1 MTLDWSVTCCAYVV
15 LRTVMMNYFYILQII
30 MLNSSVRLLKSKT
43 KLSNKG
49 VRSIFWWGHDGEDD
63 AKRKKELEASK
74 GLISWTDPN
83 KDVDKKKEFVWAP
96 ARMEAE
102 ADMVVGV
109 ATGMVNHVDTLK
121 WIDKKVTK
129 SPWHT
134 WMTDPV
140 EWRETMRRKQYM
152 SLVLSQVFL
161 RDRLKALGPDLAAA
175 HFLCHRNCKVR

>member
-1 MTLDWSVTCCAYVV
+1 MIYYEIYRLIM
-15 LRTVMMNYFYILQII
+15 LKRTV
-30 MLNSSVRLLKSKT
+30 RLISRGNNN
-43 KLSNKG
+43 LSNRAC

-63 AKRKKELEASK
+63 KKTKKDIESSK
-74 GLISWTDPN
+74 GLISWTDPK

-102 ADMVVGV
+102 AEMVIGTT
-109 ATGMVNHVDTLK
+109 TGMVNHVDTLK
-121 WIDKKVTK
+121 WIDKKVVK
-129 SPWHT
+129 SAWHT

-140 EWRETMRRKQYM
+140 AWRETMREKQYK